1 MAVLTEQIYIRHLT
15 HALCKAA
22 FNSKIEEILL
32 FLWSVEKTALDRM
45 LETLIQTSKENFISR
60 KTPMIYGVLSNKNA
74 QNEDTYATR

>member
-1 MAVLTEQIYIRHLT
+1 
-15 HALCKAA
+15 
-22 FNSKIEEILL
+22 
-32 FLWSVEKTALDRM
+32 M